1 MYVRINKCMSKCVY
15 NWVKKGGAVP
25 TIICSTKPC
34 GQGLIGQLGSGG
46 GGPKNFYFLASY
58 LA

>member
-1 MYVRINKCMSKCVY
+1 MRVQLG
-15 NWVKKGGAVP
+15 KKKRGGAVP